1 MAPTGL
7 IPAMRRTR
15 LLLVALCGLLAAAG
29 CGGGPAADLRGSVQV
44 ALVSVFSG
52 ADPSLGRY
60 LQNSLQVE
68 IDQLNAGGGL
78 LGREVTL
85 VSADDELQ
93 PAKAAELVREHLAD
107 GGVKLLVGPSA
118 PGTFAGSQR
127 EITAS
132 GVPNCLPTPIPDPA
146 LSGAATT
153 FRTREG
159 SASLASA
166 LLAYIQKHTQLR
178 SVGLVAPG
186 DGQDAL
192 FSSLAPKFGLDYA
205 GVAPPGPDVQ
215 AAVQELAGRGA
226 QALVLPAD
234 MDAAAQAVQAI
245 QALGLSDRVRAF
257 GPGDLATPAFAQA
270 AGPAAVGTVL
280 AAPDRDYLGDRA
292 AAAWP
297 PGYRA
302 FVNRVV
308 ARYGYTADG
317 IGIKG
322 LPEAADCVTLWARA
336 VQQAGTFDG
345 PHVVRAWESLRLGGD
360 ETALGVPETFSASDH
375 DALGSGDLFVY
386 QWARRGQQLR
396 LQQLSGP

>member
-1 MAPTGL
+1 VL
-7 IPAMRRTR
+7 S
-15 LLLVALCGLLAAAG
+15 GLLAAAA
-29 CGGGPAADLRGSVQV
+29 CGVGGAADLRGTVQV

-52 ADPSLGRY
+52 VDPSQGRY

-107 GGVKLLVGPSA
+107 GGVKLLVGPSSPA
-118 PGTFAGSQR
+118 TFAASQR
-127 EITAS
+127 EIAAA
-132 GVPNCLPTPIPDPA
+132 GIPNCLPTPIPDPA
-146 LSGAATT
+146 VSGAATT

-166 LLAYIQKHTQLR
+166 LLAYVQKHTQLR
-178 SVGLVAPG
+178 SVGLIAPG

-215 AAVQELAGRGA
+215 AAVQVLAGRGA
-226 QALVLPAD
+226 QALVLPVD
-234 MDAAAQAVQAI
+234 MDTAVQAVQAI
-245 QALGLSDRVRAF
+245 QALGLSPDRVRAF
-257 GPGDLATPAFAQA
+257 GPGDLAASAFAQA

-280 AAPDRDYLGDRA
+280 VAPDRDYLGDRA
-292 AAAWP
+292 QDAWP
-297 PGYRA
+297 TGYRA
-302 FVNRVV
+302 FVNRIV

-317 IGIKG
+317 VGIKG

-345 PHVVRAWESLRLGGD
+345 PRVVRAWESLRVGVD
-360 ETALGVPETFSASDH
+360 ETALGVPETFSSSNH
-375 DALGSGDLFVY
+375 DAIGSGDLFVY

-396 LQQLSGP
+396 LHQLSGP